1 MVTNIREKIADLKF
15 RSKTRAVKYVYAG
28 YDSIDEFID
37 KAASDLSS
45 GIEVVLLSGKNLTD
59 SEFLDCAKKLKQLCD
74 MFEATFIVES
84 RVDIAYLSGAD
95 GVNLNEE
102 DVDIQSAKEI
112 LGEEIY
118 IGISLNTLSD
128 VLDLV
133 KDGADYISVNQIPS
147 TPTEPVIKTGLEYAK
162 WVSENTLL
170 PVLWFGDD
178 AQIS

>member
-1 MVTNIREKIADLKF
+1 MNIKDRVRELKF
-15 RSKTRAVKYVYAG
+15 RNKRNNRRYVYENCNNI
-28 YDSIDEFID
+28 SEFID
-37 KAASDLSS
+37 KIASDLSS
-45 GIEVVLLSGKNLTD
+45 GVEVVLLSGENLTD
-59 SEFLDCAKKLKQLCD
+59 AEFLDCAKKLKQLCE

-84 RVDIAYLSGAD
+84 RVDIVYLSRAD

-102 DVDIQSAKEI
+102 DIDIQSAKEI

-147 TPTEPVIKTGLEYAK
+147 TPTEPVFKTGLEYAK

-170 PVLWFGDD
+170 PVLYFGDD
-178 AQIS
+178 A

>member
-15 RSKTRAVKYVYAG
+15 RNKTRAVKYVYAG
-28 YDSIDEFID
+28 YGSIDEFID

-45 GIEVVLLSGKNLTD
+45 GIEVVLLSGENLTD
-59 SEFLDCAKKLKQLCD
+59 SEFLDCAKKLKQLCE

-84 RVDIAYLSGAD
+84 RVDIVYLSRAD

-102 DVDIQSAKEI
+102 DIDIQSAKEI

-147 TPTEPVIKTGLEYAK
+147 TPTEPVFKTGLEYAK

-170 PVLWFGDD
+170 PVLYFGDD
-178 AQIS
+178 A